1 MFSLSL
7 SLSLSTVGPCWFCLK
22 SPEGNN
28 ENMSIDNLFF
38 FLKKFRSFSK
48 VEKHL
53 IIAVGDEA
61 YVAMAKGGLVE
72 DHLLIVA
79 VEHSLR
85 LESFFLFSLCVFSLF
100 EI

>member
-1 MFSLSL
+1 MF
-7 SLSLSTVGPCWFCLK
+7 V
-22 SPEGNN
+22 
-28 ENMSIDNLFF
+28 I
-38 FLKKFRSFSK
+38 

-61 YVAMAKGGLVE
+61 YVAMAKGGIVD

-85 LESFFLFSLCVFSLF
+85 LVFVFVFACYNENKNKNSYDEMLPSAKSQVDK
-100 EI
+100 